1 MLEGPA
7 GPAGLGGCSRER
19 AGLVLN
25 KRAPVDLV
33 AVLRESA
40 EAGGVRRGPW
50 GYWTRSHVSHP
61 RCFRLQT
68 SFPRVGHRELLCNP
82 RAAFLGFCF
91 RNTGKPLA

>member
-50 GYWTRSHVSHP
+50 GYCAPMFHTRGVSGCKRAFP
-61 RCFRLQT
+61 GSGT
-68 SFPRVGHRELLCNP
+68 VSFSATRVLP
-82 RAAFLGFCF
+82 F
-91 RNTGKPLA
+91 